1 MEERKT
7 KEKEAGTK
15 NLAGAKCKDRDCPF
29 HGKLKDRGKTFEG
42 TVIKKFPKRVTIE
55 FERMIYIKKYERYER
70 RKTRVYARL
79 PQCLEN

>member
-29 HGKLKDRGKTFEG
+29 HGKLKARGKTFE
-42 TVIKKFPKRVTIE
+42 
-55 FERMIYIKKYERYER
+55 
-70 RKTRVYARL
+70 
-79 PQCLEN
+79 